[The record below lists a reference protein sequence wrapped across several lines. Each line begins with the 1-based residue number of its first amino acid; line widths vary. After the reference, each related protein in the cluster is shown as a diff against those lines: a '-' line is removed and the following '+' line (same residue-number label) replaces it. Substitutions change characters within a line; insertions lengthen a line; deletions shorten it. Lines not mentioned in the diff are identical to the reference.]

1 MIGGRSGSSHT
12 GRLPCV
18 TERDWGAAR
27 ALVLR
32 HGWNAA
38 AYQILNPG
46 MRLWFS
52 TGEDAVAG
60 YAVHGGVR
68 VVAGAPVCAPERL
81 RSAAA
86 ELEADAAAHG
96 ERVVFFGAGT
106 RLERA
111 YAAST
116 SHAMVDLG
124 AQPVWDPRD
133 WPGIVARRASLRAQL
148 HRAVN
153 KDVRVERWPI
163 QRARASAA
171 VRGVLDAWLA
181 TRGLP
186 PLGFM
191 VTPGVLE
198 CGDDRRVFVARRG
211 DDGSVVAYLVA
222 TPVPARDGWLVEQWP
237 RSPAAPNGTTHL
249 LVDAAM
255 RSFAEDGCRYA
266 TLGLAP
272 LSERGAGDFTQP
284 AWLRMLLRWLRAHGR
299 RFYNFEGLEAFKA
312 GMHPAAWEPIFAI
325 AQGRRFSPVM
335 LRAIAG
341 VFSGGS
347 PEALVARALLHAARD
362 EVRRG
367 SRTIGRRV
375 TSGPDPSPYDR

>member
-1 MIGGRSGSSHT
+1 MPSAWRSACGACGPS
-12 GRLPCV
+12 RV
-18 TERDWGAAR
+18 TEREWDSAR

-38 AYQILNPG
+38 SYQILNPG

-52 TGEDAVAG
+52 AAGDAVAG
-60 YAVHGGVR
+60 YGVHGRVR

-81 RSAAA
+81 RSAAG

-96 ERVVFFGAGT
+96 QRVVFFGAGM

-111 YAAST
+111 YAASP

-124 AQPVWDPRD
+124 AQPVWDPHD
-133 WPGIVARRASLRAQL
+133 WIGIVARRSSLRAQL
-148 HRAVN
+148 HRAAN
-153 KDVRVERWPI
+153 KDVRVERWPV
-163 QRARASAA
+163 QQARASEAIH
-171 VRGVLDAWLA
+171 GVLHDWLA
-181 TRGLP
+181 SRGLP
-186 PLGFM
+186 PLRFM

-198 CGDDRRVFVARRG
+198 RGDDRRVFVARRG
-211 DDGSVVAYLVA
+211 DDGPVVAYLVA

-237 RSPAAPNGTTHL
+237 RSPEAPNGTTHL

-255 RSFAEDGCRYA
+255 RSFAADGSRYV

-272 LSERGAGDFTQP
+272 LSDRGAGDFTQP
-284 AWLRMLLRWLRAHGR
+284 AWLRVLLHWLRAHGR

-312 GMHPAAWEPIFAI
+312 GMQPAAWEPIFAI

-335 LRAIAG
+335 LHAIAG

-362 EVRRG
+362 EARRG
-367 SRTIGRRV
+367 WRGIGRPT
-375 TSGPDPSPYDR
+375 TS